1 MKVEEFDLSRT
12 LECGQCFNF
21 EKTGEN
27 EYIVVAYGRM
37 LHVRQEKAD
46 LEFLN
51 ASDEDINNIWIPYF
65 DLYRDY
71 KKINEEIIKADPR
84 LKEII
89 DKYNGIRI
97 LNQDFTE
104 TLISFII
111 SQNKNITHIKQLIRN
126 LSVSHGI
133 YIGSFDGRRYYS
145 FPELSELEKISE
157 EEFRD
162 LKVGFRAPYLCDAV
176 RRLSSGGITEQMLK
190 GMTYEEAK
198 EKLKTIKGVGDKV
211 ANCVLLFS
219 LGFRSA
225 FPVDI
230 WIKRV
235 TEKMYGTDADAAAA
249 LFGRYGG
256 YAQQYLF
263 MYARENL
270 QFFTKKTK

>member
-1 MKVEEFDLSRT
+1 MKVKEFDLSRT

-21 EKTGEN
+21 EKVAEN
-27 EYIVVAYGRM
+27 EYIVCAHERM
-37 LHVRQEKAD
+37 LHVRQRDDE

-51 ASDEDINNIWIPYF
+51 ASGDDINNIWTGYF
-65 DLYRDY
+65 DLERDY
-71 KKINEEIIKADPR
+71 EKINSKIIKADPR
-84 LKEII
+84 LEKII
-89 DKYNGIRI
+89 EKYNGIRI
-97 LNQDFTE
+97 LNQEFIS

-111 SQNKNITHIKQLIRN
+111 SQNKNITHIKKLTGE
-126 LSVSHGI
+126 LSAAYGK
-133 YIGSFDGRRYYS
+133 YIGSFNGKEYYS
-145 FPELSELEKISE
+145 FPDLSELEKITE
-157 EEFRD
+157 EDFRA
-162 LKVGFRAPYLCDAV
+162 LKMGFRAPYLCDAV
-176 RRLSSGGITEQMLK
+176 SRLSSGDITEQMLK

-198 EKLKTIKGVGDKV
+198 EKLKDIKGVGDKV

-235 TEKMYGTDADAAAA
+235 LEKMYGPDIKAAAK
-249 LFGRYGG
+249 LFGEVGG

-270 QFFTKKTK
+270 

>member
-37 LHVRQEKAD
+37 LHVKQEKAD

-126 LSVSHGI
+126 LSISHGI

-190 GMTYEEAK
+190 GMAYEEAK

-270 QFFTKKTK
+270 